1 MYERY
6 AAVMGGILEHLD
18 VGSYPTDDMLPEA
31 TEDLQ
36 SEAES
41 WFVSGWWSVHG
52 NQSVQVTDLLPIA
65 ISEGSIVAVCPRA
78 EPQNSDTFFAA
89 CSAKPSA
96 SRRAT
101 PPRPPP
107 SSCADCPTTQLR
119 GGLGIGWTGGARDD
133 HAIT

>member
-1 MYERY
+1 MYESY

-41 WFVSGWWSVHG
+41 WFVSGWWAVYG
-52 NQSVQVTDLLPIA
+52 NQPVQVTDLLSIA
-65 ISEGSIVAVCPRA
+65 IGEGSIVVEYWGGVPPKA
-78 EPQNSDTFFAA
+78 EPRNWGIFFAGF
-89 CSAKPSA
+89 SAKPST

-101 PPRPPP
+101 PRRPPP
-107 SSCADCPTTQLR
+107 SWCAD
-119 GGLGIGWTGGARDD
+119 
-133 HAIT
+133 